1 MKTTPLCIGMITFL
15 LVACDKEPPAASEAP
30 KRPSLAERKEAKRK
44 EIAARPQAEE
54 PVEEELPAPV
64 APPPAVEPQAPVA
77 KAPPA
82 APPSTVPAPSTEE
95 RDAKRAEEQAQRVA
109 QMTEQFNTRMMERDA
124 NGDGLLTK
132 DEMEGP
138 MQRGF
143 DRMDSNSDGAID
155 AAEREVMIKNMAD
168 RMSQFNRVLGPGPG
182 GPGGRGRGGNDR
194 RRERNP

>member
-1 MKTTPLCIGMITFL
+1 MKTTPFCIGMMTLL

-44 EIAARPQAEE
+44 EIAARPPVVE
-54 PVEEELPAPV
+54 PVEEPPT
-64 APPPAVEPQAPVA
+64 PPPAANPPAPIA

-82 APPSTVPAPSTEE
+82 APPSTTPAPSTAE

-109 QMTEQFNTRMMERDA
+109 KMTEQFNTRMMERDA

-143 DRMDSNSDGAID
+143 ERMDSNGDGAID
-155 AAEREVMIKNMAD
+155 ASEREAMIKNMAD
-168 RMSQFNRVLGPGPG
+168 RMSQFNRGIGRGPG
-182 GPGGRGRGGNDR
+182 GPGGRGRGGSDR
-194 RRERNP
+194 GRD